1 MTMIPAAMGA
11 FAMACLWIICAL
23 RWPKMI
29 LIKAVIMTLNRKE
42 KQEVYLYI
50 KHWNKKQPKRLNDG
64 GNESDNDDQSDKQS
78 SCWAFVSD
86 DESVVSPARGQI
98 VTEAPSTV
106 GPTPSHVPSA
116 YCPHTHTTAQGS
128 NAFQRRR
135 RCKDCGKLLEVVV
148 LPQGRKAS
156 RSSYENTNEN

>member
-1 MTMIPAAMGA
+1 MMVAMKVTMMTKVTNSLHAGHSFLTM
-11 FAMACLWIICAL
+11 
-23 RWPKMI
+23 
-29 LIKAVIMTLNRKE
+29 KA
-42 KQEVYLYI
+42 
-50 KHWNKKQPKRLNDG
+50 WFPQPVAKLLL
-64 GNESDNDDQSDKQS
+64 K
-78 SCWAFVSD
+78 
-86 DESVVSPARGQI
+86 P
-98 VTEAPSTV
+98 PSTV

-156 RSSYENTNEN
+156 RSSI